1 MAILGIV
8 KIALKSIQE
17 IEEQINLELLI
28 FVKRKDIIMEIRK
41 STFDYS
47 PSLIEYEGNYI
58 RINFDV
64 EQIELENGTDS
75 DGSKKTTRMAYA
87 AHVVR
92 IEQPMERGKVIDA
105 IVTAVY
111 PTDKM
116 QAIINNHFANLAKI
130 ADGKK
135 LDTDDE
141 EHEAEY
147 NSMQEWRTK
156 AKRVAS
162 DVMAEFSNQ

>member
-1 MAILGIV
+1 
-8 KIALKSIQE
+8 
-17 IEEQINLELLI
+17 
-28 FVKRKDIIMEIRK
+28 MEIRK

-75 DGSKKTTRMAYA
+75 KESKNTTRMAYT

-92 IEQPMERGKVIDA
+92 IEQPVERDKVIDA

-116 QAIINNHFANLAKI
+116 QAIINNHFLNLAKI

-135 LDTDDE
+135 LDEDE
-141 EHEAEY
+141 LAHETEY
-147 NSMQEWRTK
+147 NAMQEWRTK
-156 AKRVAS
+156 AKSVAS
-162 DVMAEFSNQ
+162 EVMKIHLSNV

>member
-1 MAILGIV
+1 
-8 KIALKSIQE
+8 
-17 IEEQINLELLI
+17 
-28 FVKRKDIIMEIRK
+28 MEIRK

-47 PSLIEYEGNYI
+47 PSLIEYEGYVV

-64 EQIELENGTDS
+64 EQIELANGMDS
-75 DGSKKTTRMAYA
+75 GESKEKATRLAYA

-92 IEQPMERGKVIDA
+92 IEQPVERGKVIDA
-105 IVTAVY
+105 IVSSVY

-135 LDTDDE
+135 LDADDE

-147 NSMQEWRTK
+147 EAMQSWRTK
-156 AKRVAS
+156 AKAVAT
-162 DVMAEFSNQ
+162 DVIDNYISTH

>member
-1 MAILGIV
+1 
-8 KIALKSIQE
+8 
-17 IEEQINLELLI
+17 
-28 FVKRKDIIMEIRK
+28 MEIRK

-64 EQIELENGTDS
+64 EQIELENSMDS
-75 DGSKKTTRMAYA
+75 SEGKKTTRMAYA

-92 IEQPMERGKVIDA
+92 IEQPLERGKVVDA
-105 IVTAVY
+105 IVSSAY

-135 LDTDDE
+135 LDADDE
-141 EHEAEY
+141 DHESEY
-147 NSMQEWRTK
+147 ESMQKWRTK
-156 AKRVAS
+156 AKAVAT
-162 DVMAEFSNQ
+162 DVIEYYISTH

>member
-1 MAILGIV
+1 
-8 KIALKSIQE
+8 
-17 IEEQINLELLI
+17 
-28 FVKRKDIIMEIRK
+28 MEIRK
-41 STFDYS
+41 SIFDYS
-47 PSLIEYEGNYI
+47 PSLIEYEGNTI

-64 EQIELENGTDS
+64 EQIELANDMDS
-75 DGSKKTTRMAYA
+75 SEGKKATRMAYA

-92 IEQPMERGKVIDA
+92 IEQPVERGKVVDA
-105 IVTAVY
+105 IVSSAY

-135 LDTDDE
+135 LDADDE

-147 NSMQEWRTK
+147 NDMQEWRTK
-156 AKRVAS
+156 AKAVAT
-162 DVMAEFSNQ
+162 DVIDNYISTH

>member
-1 MAILGIV
+1 
-8 KIALKSIQE
+8 
-17 IEEQINLELLI
+17 
-28 FVKRKDIIMEIRK
+28 MEIRK

-47 PSLIEYEGNYI
+47 PNLIEYEGNYI

-64 EQIELENGTDS
+64 EHIELAYGTDS
-75 DGSKKTTRMAYA
+75 NEIKNATRMAYA

>member
-1 MAILGIV
+1 
-8 KIALKSIQE
+8 
-17 IEEQINLELLI
+17 
-28 FVKRKDIIMEIRK
+28 MEIRK
-41 STFDYS
+41 SIFDYS

-64 EQIELENGTDS
+64 EQIELENS
-75 DGSKKTTRMAYA
+75 MGSSEGKKATRMAYA

-92 IEQPMERGKVIDA
+92 IEQPMERGKVVDA
-105 IVTAVY
+105 IVVSAY

-130 ADGKK
+130 ADDKK

-147 NSMQEWRTK
+147 NAMQEWRTK
-156 AKRVAS
+156 AKAVAT
-162 DVMAEFSNQ
+162 DVIDNYISTH

>member
-1 MAILGIV
+1 
-8 KIALKSIQE
+8 
-17 IEEQINLELLI
+17 
-28 FVKRKDIIMEIRK
+28 MEIRK

-47 PSLIEYEGNYI
+47 PSLIEYEGNTI

-64 EQIELENGTDS
+64 EQIELENNINSSEG
-75 DGSKKTTRMAYA
+75 KKATRMAYA

-92 IEQPMERGKVIDA
+92 IEQPVERGKVVDA
-105 IVTAVY
+105 IVSSAY

-130 ADGKK
+130 ADGKEF
-135 LDTDDE
+135 DADDK

-147 NSMQEWRTK
+147 EAMQEWRTK
-156 AKRVAS
+156 AKAVAT
-162 DVMAEFSNQ
+162 DVIDNYISTH

>member
-1 MAILGIV
+1 M
-8 KIALKSIQE
+8 
-17 IEEQINLELLI
+17 
-28 FVKRKDIIMEIRK
+28 DIRK

-47 PSLIEYEGNYI
+47 PSLIEYEGNVV

-64 EQIELENGTDS
+64 EQIELANNTESDDS
-75 DGSKKTTRMAYA
+75 KKEKTTRLAYSA
-87 AHVVR
+87 YVVR
-92 IEQPMERGKVIDA
+92 IDQPVDRDKVVDA
-105 IVTAVY
+105 IISSAY

-135 LDTDDE
+135 LDADDE

-147 NSMQEWRTK
+147 DAMQEWRTK
-156 AKRVAS
+156 VKAVAK
-162 DVMAEFSNQ
+162 DVIDNYIRTH

>member
-1 MAILGIV
+1 
-8 KIALKSIQE
+8 
-17 IEEQINLELLI
+17 
-28 FVKRKDIIMEIRK
+28 MEIRK
-41 STFDYS
+41 STFDYL
-47 PSLIEYEGNYI
+47 PALIEYEGNVV

-64 EQIELENGTDS
+64 EQIELANNMDS
-75 DGSKKTTRMAYA
+75 NEGKKASRKAYA

-116 QAIINNHFANLAKI
+116 QAIINNHFANLAKK

-135 LDTDDE
+135 LDADDE

-147 NSMQEWRTK
+147 NDMQDWRTK

>member
-1 MAILGIV
+1 M
-8 KIALKSIQE
+8 
-17 IEEQINLELLI
+17 
-28 FVKRKDIIMEIRK
+28 DIRK
-41 STFDYS
+41 SIFDYS
-47 PSLIEYEGNYI
+47 PNLIEYEGNTV

-64 EQIELENGTDS
+64 EQVELENGM
-75 DGSKKTTRMAYA
+75 GSNEGKKTTRMAYA

-135 LDTDDE
+135 LDADDE
-141 EHEAEY
+141 EHEAEHDA
-147 NSMQEWRTK
+147 MQEWRTK
-156 AKRVAS
+156 AKAVAK
-162 DVMAEFSNQ
+162 DVLDNYISTH